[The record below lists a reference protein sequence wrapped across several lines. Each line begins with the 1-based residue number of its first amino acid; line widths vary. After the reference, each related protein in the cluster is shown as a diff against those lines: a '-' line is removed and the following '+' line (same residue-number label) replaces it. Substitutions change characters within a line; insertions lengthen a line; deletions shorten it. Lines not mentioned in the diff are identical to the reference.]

1 MSLLKKLAGETA
13 IYGLSSIV
21 VRMLNYLL
29 VFVYARTLTRAENGT
44 LNELYAYAGFLIVVY
59 SYRMES
65 AYFRYGTPKEDRENV
80 YATGLYSLLGS
91 TLIITLVLM
100 TAAQPL
106 ADLLHYS
113 EHPEYIRW
121 FALILAFDCMAELP
135 FARLRLEQR
144 PKRFLAGK
152 VLNIGINIF
161 LTLFWLVFCPWA
173 VKNGTGWVHF
183 IWSKDVGVGY
193 VFITNLVASA
203 ATIVFLLPQMRVWRF
218 GFDKNLWWQMVAYAS
233 PLIIVQFAGI
243 VNQMLDRTLLKWL
256 LPGTPEENLT
266 QVGIYGNNYKLAMLI
281 TLFTQAYRYAAEP
294 FFFRHADAE
303 NAREIQAQ
311 ATKWFTIVALTGMLG
326 VLLSLDLV
334 KYFLGESYFSGLKVV
349 PLLLLANVLL
359 GVYYNLSV
367 WYRLKDKTMLG
378 AGISL
383 AGGLITLLL
392 NLVLVPRIG
401 FIGSA
406 WAALATYAFMC
417 LATWFTGLKYYPVPY
432 QFGRMGLY
440 VLATFAFYGISR
452 GLGTILPELSILLWT
467 ARAVLFAGFLGM
479 IYVLERKSLKSM
491 FSSGKTAR

>member
-1 MSLLKKLAGETA
+1 
-13 IYGLSSIV
+13 
-21 VRMLNYLL
+21 
-29 VFVYARTLTRAENGT
+29 
-44 LNELYAYAGFLIVVY
+44 
-59 SYRMES
+59 
-65 AYFRYGTPKEDRENV
+65 
-80 YATGLYSLLGS
+80 
-91 TLIITLVLM
+91 
-100 TAAQPL
+100 
-106 ADLLHYS
+106 
-113 EHPEYIRW
+113 
-121 FALILAFDCMAELP
+121 
-135 FARLRLEQR
+135 
-144 PKRFLAGK
+144 
-152 VLNIGINIF
+152 
-161 LTLFWLVFCPWA
+161 
-173 VKNGTGWVHF
+173 
-183 IWSKDVGVGY
+183 
-193 VFITNLVASA
+193 
-203 ATIVFLLPQMRVWRF
+203 
-218 GFDKNLWWQMVAYAS
+218 MVAYAS

-432 QFGRMGLY
+432 KFGRMGLY
-440 VLATFAFYGISR
+440 VIATFAFYGISR

>member
-1 MSLLKKLAGETA
+1 MSLLKKLASETA
-13 IYGLSSIV
+13 IYGMSSIV

-29 VFVYARTLTRAENGT
+29 VFVYARTLTKAENGT
-44 LNELYAYAGFLIVVY
+44 LNEMYAYAGFLIVVY

-65 AYFRYGTPKEDRENV
+65 AYFRYGTSEEDRKKV
-80 YATGLYSLLGS
+80 YATGLYSILGS
-91 TLIITLVLM
+91 TLIITLALM
-100 TAAQPL
+100 AGAQIL

-121 FALILAFDCMAELP
+121 FALILAFDCLAELP

-144 PKRFLAGK
+144 PRRFLAGK
-152 VLNIGINIF
+152 TLNIGVNIS

-173 VKNGTGWVHF
+173 AKNDIQWVHT

-193 VFITNLVASA
+193 VFVTNLIASI
-203 ATIVFLLPQMRVWRF
+203 ATIVFLLPQMRGLAS
-218 GFDKNLWWQMVAYAS
+218 GFDRVLWKQMILYAS

-256 LPGTPEENLT
+256 LPGTPEENLA

-294 FFFRHADAE
+294 FFFRHAGAD

-311 ATKWFTIVALTGMLG
+311 ATKWFTIFALTGMLG
-326 VLLSLDLV
+326 VLLFLDLV
-334 KYFLGESYFSGLKVV
+334 KYFLGETYFSGLKVV
-349 PLLLLANVLL
+349 PILLLANVLL

-392 NLVLVPRIG
+392 NLLLVPYIG

-406 WAALATYAFMC
+406 WAALATYTFMC
-417 LATWFTGLKYYPVPY
+417 VATWFTGLKYYPVPY
-432 QFGRMGLY
+432 EFGRMGLY
-440 VLATFAFYGISR
+440 LLATFGFYAFSWW
-452 GLGTILPELSILLWT
+452 LGTALPERSILLWT
-467 ARAVLFAGFLGM
+467 VRAALFGGFLGL
-479 IYVLERKSLKSM
+479 IYLLEKRSLKRLV
-491 FSSGKTAR
+491 FRK